1 MNVSAGRLISAPK
14 GMVTHVGLSLGNGL
28 VFHNN
33 PDKGEHI
40 SDLASFHKGKQV
52 SLGEQLS
59 HFDFHQAL
67 TNIAEAMKSPK
78 AYHLADNNCEQ
89 SLNRVL
95 GRSTSSPQ
103 LQFWTFATLLMA
115 GLAYLANRK

>member
-1 MNVSAGRLISAPK
+1 MSIPARHLISAPK

-33 PDKGEHI
+33 PDNGEHI
-40 SDLASFHKGKQV
+40 SDLASFHKGKPV
-52 SLGEQLS
+52 SVGEQLS

-67 TNIAEAMKSPK
+67 ANISTALKSPK
-78 AYHLADNNCEQ
+78 AYHLTDNNCEQ

-95 GRSTSSPQ
+95 GRPASSPQ
-103 LQFWTFATLLMA
+103 LQFWTVATLLLA
-115 GLAYLANRK
+115 GLAYMANRK